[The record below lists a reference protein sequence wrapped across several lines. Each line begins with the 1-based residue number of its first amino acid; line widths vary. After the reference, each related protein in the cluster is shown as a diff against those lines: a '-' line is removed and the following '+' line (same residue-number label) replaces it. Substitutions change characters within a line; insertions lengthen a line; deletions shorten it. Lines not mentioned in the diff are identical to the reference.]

1 MPKVTMKLPDELIS
15 RISTLGDK
23 TDEIC
28 EKALKAGAE
37 VVEEQLKTNLNNSIG
52 KDLKYDS
59 RSTGQLEKAIGVTPV
74 LIDKNGDYNIKI
86 GVDDKRSDSLTNTML
101 ANILEYGKVGQP
113 PKPFLKPTKSK
124 SKKPALDAITHTLED
139 EISKL

>member
-1 MPKVTMKLPDELIS
+1 MPKVTFKLPEKLIK
-15 RISTLGDK
+15 RIATLGDK

-37 VVEEQLKTNLNNSIG
+37 VVEKQLKNNLDSVIG

-59 RSTGQLEKAIGVTPV
+59 RSTGQLQNAIGITPV
-74 LIDKNGDYNIKI
+74 LVDKNGNYNIKI
-86 GVDDKRSDSLTNTML
+86 GVDENRSDGLSNTML

-113 PKPFLKPTKSK
+113 PKPFMKPTKSK
-124 SKKPALDAITHTLED
+124 SKKPALEKIKSTLEE
-139 EISKL
+139 EINKL

>member
-1 MPKVTMKLPDELIS
+1 MPKVNLKLPDDLIK

-28 EKALKAGAE
+28 KKALKAGAE
-37 VVEEQLKTNLNNSIG
+37 VVEKQLKNNLDSVIG

-59 RSTGQLEKAIGVTPV
+59 RSTGQLQNAIGITPV
-74 LIDKNGDYNIKI
+74 LVDKNGNYNIKI
-86 GVDDKRSDSLTNTML
+86 GVDENRSDGLSNTML

-113 PKPFLKPTKSK
+113 PKPFMKPTKSK
-124 SKKPALDAITHTLED
+124 SKKPALEKIKSTLEE
-139 EISKL
+139 EINKL

>member
-1 MPKVTMKLPDELIS
+1 MPKVNLKLPDDLIK

-37 VVEEQLKTNLNNSIG
+37 VVEKQL

-59 RSTGQLEKAIGVTPV
+59 RSTGQLQNAIGITPV
-74 LIDKNGDYNIKI
+74 LVDKNGNYNIKI
-86 GVDDKRSDSLTNTML
+86 GVDENRSDGLSNTML

-113 PKPFLKPTKSK
+113 PKPFMKPTKSK
-124 SKKPALDAITHTLED
+124 SKKPALEKIKSTLEE
-139 EISKL
+139 EINKL

>member
-1 MPKVTMKLPDELIS
+1 MPKVSMKLPDDLIKK
-15 RISTLGDK
+15 ISSLGDK

-28 EKALKAGAE
+28 EKALKAGAD
-37 VVEEQLKTNLNNSIG
+37 VVEQHLKTNLNNAIG
-52 KDLKYDS
+52 KNLKYES
-59 RSTGQLEKAIGVTPV
+59 RSTGQLKRSIGVTPV
-74 LIDKNGDYNIKI
+74 LIDKNGNYNIKI
-86 GVDDKRSDSLTNTML
+86 GVDDRRTDSVTNTML

>member
-1 MPKVTMKLPDELIS
+1 MPKVNLKLPDDLIK
-15 RISTLGDK
+15 RISTLSDK

-37 VVEEQLKTNLNNSIG
+37 VVEKQLKNNLNSVIG

-59 RSTGQLEKAIGVTPV
+59 RSTGQLQNAIGITPV
-74 LIDKNGDYNIKI
+74 LVDKNGNYNIKI
-86 GVDDKRSDSLTNTML
+86 GVDENRSDGLSNTML

-113 PKPFLKPTKSK
+113 PKPFMKPTKSK
-124 SKKPALDAITHTLED
+124 SKKPALEKIKSTLEE
-139 EISKL
+139 EINKL

>member
-1 MPKVTMKLPDELIS
+1 MPKVNLKLPDDLIK

-37 VVEEQLKTNLNNSIG
+37 VVEKQLKNNLDSVIG

-59 RSTGQLEKAIGVTPV
+59 RSTGQLQNAIGITPV
-74 LIDKNGDYNIKI
+74 LVDKNGNYNIKI
-86 GVDDKRSDSLTNTML
+86 GVDENRSDGLFNTML

-113 PKPFLKPTKSK
+113 PKPFMKPTKSK
-124 SKKPALDAITHTLED
+124 SKKPALEKIKSTLEE

>member
-1 MPKVTMKLPDELIS
+1 MPKVNLKLPDDLIK

-37 VVEEQLKTNLNNSIG
+37 VVEKQLKNNLEAVIG

-59 RSTGQLEKAIGVTPV
+59 RSTGQLQNAIGITPV
-74 LIDKNGDYNIKI
+74 LVDKNGNYNIKI
-86 GVDDKRSDSLTNTML
+86 GVDENRSDGLSNTML
-101 ANILEYGKVGQP
+101 ANILEYCKVG
-113 PKPFLKPTKSK
+113 
-124 SKKPALDAITHTLED
+124 A
-139 EISKL
+139 

>member
-1 MPKVTMKLPDELIS
+1 MKLPDDLIEK
-15 RISTLGDK
+15 ISTLGDK

-74 LIDKNGDYNIKI
+74 LVDKNGDYNIKV
-86 GVDDKRSDSLTNTML
+86 GVDDNRSDGLTNTML

-124 SKKPALDAITHTLED
+124 SKKPALAAISQTLED

>member
-15 RISTLGDK
+15 RISTLGEK

-28 EKALKAGAE
+28 ENALQAGAE
-37 VVEEQLKTNLNNSIG
+37 VVEKQLKANLDNSIG
-52 KDLKYDS
+52 KNLKYES
-59 RSTGQLEKAIGVTPV
+59 RSTGQLKRAIGITPV
-74 LIDKNGDYNIKI
+74 LVDKNGNYNIKI
-86 GVDDKRSDSLTNTML
+86 GVDDRRNDGLTNTML

>member
-15 RISTLGDK
+15 RISTLGEK

-28 EKALKAGAE
+28 ENALQAGAE
-37 VVEEQLKTNLNNSIG
+37 VVEKQLKANLDNSIG
-52 KDLKYDS
+52 KNLKYES
-59 RSTGQLEKAIGVTPV
+59 RSTGQLKRAIGITPV
-74 LIDKNGDYNIKI
+74 LVDKNVNYNIKI
-86 GVDDKRSDSLTNTML
+86 GVDDRRNDGLTNTML